1 MTPDEQD
8 QIDDAVDFIDY
19 TKIERSQYVIVM
31 IVIAR
36 IGILRGLG
44 NTQYRKS
51 QWWIEMSDTYQA
63 IYEAVRSRIPSIDGQ
78 AVISAIAAQ
87 FDFSYYAA
95 QIKDDAMNILYEQQR
110 PSMLWKP
117 SLKLDGDMWCALYG
131 DDIMSGV
138 AGFGESPALAMS
150 AFDEAWIKKHAVVEQ
165 GSE

>member
-1 MTPDEQD
+1 
-8 QIDDAVDFIDY
+8 
-19 TKIERSQYVIVM
+19 M

-110 PSMLWKP
+110 PSMLCAHGLQMSSAP
-117 SLKLDGDMWCALYG
+117 SS
-131 DDIMSGV
+131 IS
-138 AGFGESPALAMS
+138 SITS
-150 AFDEAWIKKHAVVEQ
+150 
-165 GSE
+165 GSERMRSATVCRAWP